1 MRPSSSSSSSSS
13 DGPDANSHHPTTT
26 GGVTLLLRAHADE
39 AALARTLEA
48 HERLLLLRRREQ
60 QQGQGQQQP
69 PPPQGGNGHTPSYA
83 ALVQCRNLLLQ
94 DGAFPQGWCSGARS
108 SRGDSDDAA
117 CWLLLP
123 LTAGAQSASTAPPTL
138 LLSQWMAARPPL
150 TRALHAHRALLRER
164 ERRARRRAWERRRQR
179 QEQGKEEDNEEG
191 EDEGEEDDE
200 QEEPLPSPPPG
211 INSLAVA
218 EDLATRLRIAVQV
231 WLVWDIAGWLWW
243 GVVCCKV

>member
-1 MRPSSSSSSSSS
+1 MRPCSSSF
-13 DGPDANSHHPTTT
+13 DGLNANSHHPTT

-60 QQGQGQQQP
+60 QQGQGQEQP
-69 PPPQGGNGHTPSYA
+69 PPQQGGNGHTPSYA
-83 ALVQCRNLLLQ
+83 ALAQCRNLLLQ

-123 LTAGAQSASTAPPTL
+123 LTAGAQSASTAPPTF

-164 ERRARRRAWERRRQR
+164 ERRARRRAWERRQQR
-179 QEQGKEEDNEEG
+179 QEQGKEDNEEG
-191 EDEGEEDDE
+191 EDEDEDDHE
-200 QEEPLPSPPPG
+200 EEPLPSPPPG

-231 WLVWDIAGWLWW
+231 
-243 GVVCCKV
+243 